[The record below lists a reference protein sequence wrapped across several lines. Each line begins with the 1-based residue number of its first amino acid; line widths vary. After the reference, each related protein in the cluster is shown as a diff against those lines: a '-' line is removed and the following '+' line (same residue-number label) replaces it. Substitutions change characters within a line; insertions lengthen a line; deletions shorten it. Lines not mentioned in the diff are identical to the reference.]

1 MFSCYTQAALARL
14 RRISPAYQGPYIRIK
29 TTGCPNSRTVEYEY
43 IEIPMPKEVKYIYDT
58 YTNRLTT
65 QRLK

>member
-1 MFSCYTQAALARL
+1 
-14 RRISPAYQGPYIRIK
+14 
-29 TTGCPNSRTVEYEY
+29 VEYEY

-58 YTNRLTT
+58 YTDRLTT